1 VAATQ
6 KNAVVTGGA
15 SGIGRS
21 ICRQLARDGIDV
33 AILDLNRAGAEAVVS
48 ELSAGGRRAVALEV
62 DVADGAA
69 IRAAFA
75 RVVDRLGPVHILVND
90 AGIGAFVPLLQMT
103 EVQWDRMIG
112 VHLKGN
118 FNCTQAALPHMIQA
132 EWGRIV
138 NIASVAGLNGGGPAF
153 SHYAAAKA
161 GIIGFTKALS
171 HEFARLG
178 ITANAIAPGL
188 IDTPI
193 LKGSGMPDDAIQ
205 RAAQHIPVGR
215 IGTPEDIAAA
225 CAYLVS
231 DAASFITG
239 QVISPNGG
247 VYL

>member
-1 VAATQ
+1 MAATQ

-21 ICRQLARDGIDV
+21 ICRQLAKDGVNV
-33 AILDLNRAGAEAVVS
+33 AVLDLNRAGAEAVAAD
-48 ELSAGGRRAVALEV
+48 LTAAGRQSIACEV
-62 DVADGAA
+62 DVADGA
-69 IRAAFA
+69 IVRAAFA
-75 RVVDRLGPVHILVND
+75 RVAETLGPIHILVND
-90 AGIGAFVPLLQMT
+90 AGIGEFVPLLQMS
-103 EVQWDRMIG
+103 EAQWDRMIG

-118 FNCTQAALPHMIQA
+118 FNCTQAALPYMIEAQ
-132 EWGRIV
+132 WGRIV

-161 GIIGFTKALS
+161 GIVGFTKALS

-193 LKGSGMPDDAIQ
+193 LKRSGMPDAALQ
-205 RAAQHIPVGR
+205 RAVEHIPVGR

-231 DAASFITG
+231 EAAGFITG

>member
-21 ICRQLARDGIDV
+21 ICRQLARDGVDV
-33 AILDLNRAGAEAVVS
+33 AVLDLNGTGAEAVAA
-48 ELSAGGRRAVALEV
+48 ELAASGRRAVAHAV

-69 IRAAFA
+69 VRTAFA
-75 RVVDRLGPVHILVND
+75 QVTASLGPVHILVND
-90 AGIGAFVPLLQMT
+90 AGIGEFVPLLQMS
-103 EVQWDRMIG
+103 EAQWDRMIG

-118 FNCTQAALPHMIQA
+118 FNCTQAALPSMIQA
-132 EWGRIV
+132 QWGRVV
-138 NIASVAGLNGGGPAF
+138 NITSVAGLNGGGPAF

-161 GIIGFTKALS
+161 GIVGFTKALS

-193 LKGSGMPDDAIQ
+193 LKGSGIPDATLQ
-205 RAAQHIPVGR
+205 RAVQHIPVGR

-231 DAASFITG
+231 EAASFITG